1 MTMRLPRADD
11 AICDEAK
18 IRDYLLSREHPIGRA
33 KARFFESLGYTRR
46 EWDRLQEGLIALAR
60 AGDAVPGEPSL
71 FGQPYLVRGIL
82 RGPTGRSAPVATV
95 WMVRSGEDVPR
106 FVTAYP
112 SELR

>member
-1 MTMRLPRADD
+1 MRLPRADG
-11 AICDEAK
+11 ALCDGGK

-33 KARFFESLGYTRR
+33 KARFFESLGYTRS
-46 EWDRLQEGLIALAR
+46 EWTLLQSALIALAVS
-60 AGDAVPGEPSL
+60 GDAVPGAPSV

-95 WMVRSGEDVPR
+95 WMIRSGEELSR

-112 SELR
+112 SEIR

>member
-1 MTMRLPRADD
+1 MRLPRADG

-18 IRDYLLSREHPIGRA
+18 VRDYLLSREHPIGRA

-46 EWDRLQEGLIALAR
+46 EWDLLQADLIALAM
-60 AGDAVPGEPSL
+60 AGDAVLGEPSL
-71 FGQPYLVRGIL
+71 FGQPYMVRGIL

-95 WMVRSGEDVPR
+95 WMIRSEEVVPR

-112 SELR
+112 SEIR

>member
-1 MTMRLPRADD
+1 MRLPRADA

-33 KARFFESLGYTRR
+33 KARFFESLGYTRS
-46 EWDRLQEGLIALAR
+46 EWAVLRSALIALAVSGN
-60 AGDAVPGEPSL
+60 ADPGEPSI

-82 RGPTGRSAPVATV
+82 HGPTGRSAPVATV

-112 SELR
+112 LEIR